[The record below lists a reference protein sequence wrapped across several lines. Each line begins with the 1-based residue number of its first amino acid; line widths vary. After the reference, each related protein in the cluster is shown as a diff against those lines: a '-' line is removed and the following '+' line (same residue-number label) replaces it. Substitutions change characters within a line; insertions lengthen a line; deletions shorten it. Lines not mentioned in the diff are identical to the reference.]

1 MFKLSNNEDIYLSH
15 LTQTIILRL
24 PTYDKIIS
32 SLADTFDLKGKN
44 SFEIEYMLTALQTH
58 LNSHE
63 GVGKALISKD
73 NHLSIFEYLCILE
86 QKEIKLQ
93 NDKNCMIICLHVLR
107 TLLGNFNLKELNLK
121 KPELAFELP
130 KTDVFISIIK
140 ESIEN
145 HDSTLLEPAFA
156 LQLTQS

>member
-86 QKEIKLQ
+86 
-93 NDKNCMIICLHVLR
+93 
-107 TLLGNFNLKELNLK
+107 
-121 KPELAFELP
+121 
-130 KTDVFISIIK
+130 
-140 ESIEN
+140 
-145 HDSTLLEPAFA
+145 
-156 LQLTQS
+156 